1 MNYERLNSRKDQME
15 RKQGHVELMYYGCMC
30 VLRSITTNSIEIASK
45 QVSDSCG
52 PQTARAQFIG
62 ESGSREKGQR
72 GKSWTRT
79 RCDRMDLLRKV

>member
-52 PQTARAQFIG
+52 PQTARAQSIVDA
-62 ESGSREKGQR
+62 QTV
-72 GKSWTRT
+72 TRT
-79 RCDRMDLLRKV
+79 QDSRGLSQKSQ